1 MKNLSTE
8 VIKIDGKEYTLFLN
22 RKGVVAFEK
31 YSKDEQS
38 KIQQIQEKYKSS
50 IEALEK
56 SDCKIDDNTNPFE
69 DLDDFDNIEEDTEIE
84 KEIEKA
90 VYSKLYWIMLYE
102 NHKLS
107 LNAVKDLYEQ
117 ACKEYGEDKVRQLA
131 DQMVEEINIA
141 PNTEA
146 NDNLKN
152 LKALKP
158 KK

>member
-8 VIKIDGKEYTLFLN
+8 VIEIDGKEYTLFLN

-31 YSKDEQS
+31 YSKEEQE
-38 KIQQIQEKYKSS
+38 KIQKIQEKYKSS
-50 IEALEK
+50 LEALENA
-56 SDCKIDDNTNPFE
+56 DCKIDDNTNPFE
-69 DLDDFDNIEEDTEIE
+69 DLNDFDEIE
-84 KEIEKA
+84 TDIEVEKTI
-90 VYSKLYWIMLYE
+90 YIKIYWIMLYE

-107 LNAVKDLYEQ
+107 LNAVKDLYEK

-141 PNTEA
+141 PKTEA

>member
-8 VIKIDGKEYTLFLN
+8 VIEIEGKEYTLFLN

-31 YSKDEQS
+31 YSKEEQA
-38 KIQQIQEKYKSS
+38 KIEQIQEKYKSS

-56 SDCKIDDNTNPFE
+56 EDCKIEDDTNPFE
-69 DLDDFDNIEEDTEIE
+69 NLDDFDDIENDAEVERDIYV
-84 KEIEKA
+84 KI
-90 VYSKLYWIMLYE
+90 YWIMLYE

-107 LNAVKDLYEQ
+107 LNAVKDLYDK

-141 PNTEA
+141 PQNEA
-146 NDNLKN
+146 NGNLKN